1 MDGEG
6 VLRSVRRPCKA
17 CDGRSCGSG
26 SSDTLSPAMFEN
38 FMEMD
43 NSLTTRAHKQGRPL
57 WFELDV
63 SVVSEYWV
71 WGNGYTVSLHHSMAE
86 GLRLRRS
93 TAESTY
99 KATTDQPSMAGLF
112 TTTIQAIFYSNAN
125 LKAQLS
131 LRRLKRY
138 MMLVQEY
145 IECPCNK
152 CRLSCYIFPAY
163 KHCHISPSYPPG
175 KR

>member
-38 FMEMD
+38 FIEMD
-43 NSLTTRAHKQGRPL
+43 SSLATRAHEQGRPL

-71 WGNGYTVSLHHSMAE
+71 WGKGRTVSLYHSMAE
-86 GLRLRRS
+86 GLWVRRS
-93 TAESTY
+93 AAESTY
-99 KATTDQPSMAGLF
+99 KATVQRTSQVWLVCSPPQSKAMV
-112 TTTIQAIFYSNAN
+112 YSNAN

-131 LRRLKRY
+131 LGRLKRY

-145 IECPCNK
+145 IECPCSN

-163 KHCHISPSYPPG
+163 KRRVSPSYPAG
-175 KR
+175 